1 MKVNEILSESVAKPK
16 FTGEFPLAVK
26 AISKNPSNGR
36 RLRNME
42 EDTVTIKAAIEAG
55 EILNTQF
62 KPVKEHANYFVQS
75 AFDATMNWDEVRPEN
90 PSDPSPL
97 FDELYGA
104 ISVWDV
110 RGMVATKKRLAKV
123 SKEAKATNIY
133 KQAMA
138 LIDELWPLVDVL
150 EYLKSVTVM
159 ASAKKA
165 EAKAAKTAE
174 EGEYQK
180 KYTDHKDVK
189 KVVAIL
195 KKVSSEVENDLYKR
209 NAEWMKQSVT
219 AFQKEAKNGN
229 SNYMEI
235 FKRDGFARLILQSL
249 CKRVYPKGANPRE
262 QHFELIENWEAK
274 LEEMAKKDAATIV
287 DKFVFKN
294 SGKLSYIIYNKNN
307 LAAVTLKNVKVSRGA
322 VEAVLH
328 LEFADKSEFTA
339 QSSVEMAYSVLGKPF
354 FRYPT
359 RFSNVKLPDG
369 SKMGQPSEQRM
380 DEVFAVTK

>member
-1 MKVNEILSESVAKPK
+1 MKVNEILSESIAKPK
-16 FTGEFPLAVK
+16 FTGEFPIAVK

-42 EDTVTIKAAIEAG
+42 EDTVTIKSAIEAG

-75 AFDATMNWDEVRPEN
+75 AFDATMNWDEVRPAN
-90 PSDPSPL
+90 PRDPSPL

-110 RGMVATKKRLAKV
+110 RGMVATKKRLGKV

-133 KQAMA
+133 KEAMA
-138 LIDELWPLVDVL
+138 LIDELWPLVEVL
-150 EYLKSVTVM
+150 DYLKSVTVM

-189 KVVAIL
+189 KVVSIL
-195 KKVSSEVENDLYKR
+195 KQVSSEVEDDLYKR

-219 AFQKEAKNGN
+219 KFQKEAKDGN
-229 SNYMEI
+229 SDYAEI
-235 FKRDGFARLILQSL
+235 FKRDGFGRLIMQSL
-249 CKRVYPKGANPRE
+249 CKRVYPKGAKPSE
-262 QHFELIENWEAK
+262 KHFELIDNWEGK
-274 LEEMAKKDAATIV
+274 LDEMAKKDAATIV

-307 LAAVTLKNVKVSRGA
+307 LAQVTLKNVKVSRGA

-328 LEFADKSEFTA
+328 LEFTDKSEFTA

-369 SKMGQPSEQRM
+369 SKMSQPSEQRM